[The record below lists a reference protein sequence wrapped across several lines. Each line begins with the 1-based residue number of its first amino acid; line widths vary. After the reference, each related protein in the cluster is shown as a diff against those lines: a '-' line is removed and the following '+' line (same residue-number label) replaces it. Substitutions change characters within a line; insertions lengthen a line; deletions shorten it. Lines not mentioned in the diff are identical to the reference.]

1 MWMDGETKGID
12 CGSANTSALV
22 VRPSPSTSLSLSL
35 TRSLSFEIQET
46 PPATALLQHLA

>member
-22 VRPSPSTSLSLSL
+22 VRPSPSTSLSL